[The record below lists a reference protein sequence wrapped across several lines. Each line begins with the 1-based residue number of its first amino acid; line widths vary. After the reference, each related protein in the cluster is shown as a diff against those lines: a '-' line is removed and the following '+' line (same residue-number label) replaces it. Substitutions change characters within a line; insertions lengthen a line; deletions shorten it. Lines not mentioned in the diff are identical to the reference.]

1 MVFIILRIMARNI
14 YRVDTLHASLRDLH
28 CLGKDA
34 YCFYTEPKT
43 VTTHW
48 FDEEEKKTIEVST

>member
-1 MVFIILRIMARNI
+1 MARNI